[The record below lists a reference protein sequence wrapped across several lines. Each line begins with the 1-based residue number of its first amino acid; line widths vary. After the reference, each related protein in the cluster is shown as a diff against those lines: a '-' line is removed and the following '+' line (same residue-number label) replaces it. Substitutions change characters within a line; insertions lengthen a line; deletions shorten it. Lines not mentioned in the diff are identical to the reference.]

1 MEEKQKNKQ
10 LNNIVDELI
19 QEKNQLKIK
28 VEELIKWKESIT
40 KQKIKEL
47 VNKYKIDSKIIT
59 KNEEVELLS
68 NRLTSKGFIKNQK
81 VIFNLIYRASRD
93 GSHPNNYHSKCD
105 GKMNTICIIQTIKGC
120 KLG

>member
-10 LNNIVDELI
+10 LNNIIDELI
-19 QEKNQLKIK
+19 PEKNQLKIK

-40 KQKIKEL
+40 KQEIKEL

-93 GSHPNNYHSKCD
+93 GSSLNDYHSKCD
-105 GKMNTICIIQTIKGC
+105 GKMNTICIIRTIKGC